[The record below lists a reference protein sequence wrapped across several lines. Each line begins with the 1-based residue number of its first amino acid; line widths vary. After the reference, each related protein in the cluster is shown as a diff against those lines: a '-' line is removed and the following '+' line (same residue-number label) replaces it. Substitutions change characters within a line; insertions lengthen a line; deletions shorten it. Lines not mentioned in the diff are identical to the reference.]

1 MSEERNDNASSEGA
15 ERQRSQRW
23 SSARSDRRDAPRRDG
38 SRDQRRGDDT
48 YRSDR
53 RDESRGE
60 GQPRGDGFRESSR
73 GASRGDDRRGGYGDR
88 GGYGRSDERAYRGSR
103 DDNGRRG
110 GFDRRDDRG
119 GARREDSRG
128 ERGGYRGPDSRD
140 GERRFDRRE
149 GEFSR
154 GTQGERGGYGR
165 REDRE
170 LQGRRDDRPQRGGYG
185 NRDERT
191 GRGGFGGRDDRGGYG
206 RRDERSGRG
215 GFGGRED
222 RGGYGRR
229 DERGGFRARDDR
241 GGFRGRDERGGAG
254 RDGERRGFGD
264 RDGARSGGRS
274 VGSSDR
280 GRGFDSRDRR
290 DGFERG
296 GRDGGRDRGRGFE
309 RRGGFDGRGDRGAGW
324 SDEQSQIRGPR
335 SWDAKATGDERPR
348 RRPEPMLPEEIT
360 GYELDKSVRQQ
371 LRTLS
376 KDNAEGVAR
385 HLVAAAELLEENP
398 EKALDHAQHAV
409 SRAGRVPAA
418 REALGLVLYRTGEY
432 AEALRE
438 FRTARRLSGSD
449 HLLPYMVD
457 CERGLGRYERALEL
471 ANSPEAQRLPEADN
485 IELAIVVSGVRRDMG
500 QARAAVVGLRLP
512 ALQKAT
518 TQPWAARLFY
528 AYADALMDLG
538 ESDEARE
545 WFVKADEAD
554 RDGETDAGDRIDQ
567 IDGFELT
574 DLTPDDEDEQDPRLA
589 EIDLSEYGAVQPQ
602 RPEATSAEPTTEA
615 YADAAANEHAVS
627 DNIVESDAPEAES
640 SGERSVPR
648 ATFDDGSSR
657 G

>member
-1 MSEERNDNASSEGA
+1 
-15 ERQRSQRW
+15 
-23 SSARSDRRDAPRRDG
+23 
-38 SRDQRRGDDT
+38 
-48 YRSDR
+48 
-53 RDESRGE
+53 
-60 GQPRGDGFRESSR
+60 
-73 GASRGDDRRGGYGDR
+73 
-88 GGYGRSDERAYRGSR
+88 
-103 DDNGRRG
+103 
-110 GFDRRDDRG
+110 
-119 GARREDSRG
+119 
-128 ERGGYRGPDSRD
+128 
-140 GERRFDRRE
+140 
-149 GEFSR
+149 
-154 GTQGERGGYGR
+154 
-165 REDRE
+165 
-170 LQGRRDDRPQRGGYG
+170 
-185 NRDERT
+185 
-191 GRGGFGGRDDRGGYG
+191 
-206 RRDERSGRG
+206 
-215 GFGGRED
+215 
-222 RGGYGRR
+222 
-229 DERGGFRARDDR
+229 
-241 GGFRGRDERGGAG
+241 
-254 RDGERRGFGD
+254 
-264 RDGARSGGRS
+264 
-274 VGSSDR
+274 
-280 GRGFDSRDRR
+280 
-290 DGFERG
+290 
-296 GRDGGRDRGRGFE
+296 
-309 RRGGFDGRGDRGAGW
+309 
-324 SDEQSQIRGPR
+324 
-335 SWDAKATGDERPR
+335 
-348 RRPEPMLPEEIT
+348 MLPEEIT

-471 ANSPEAQRLPEADN
+471 ANSTEAQRLPEADN

-545 WFVKADEAD
+545 WFVKAGEAD

-602 RPEATSAEPTTEA
+602 RPEAISAEPTTEA